1 MSEDKPE
8 GIFEVIDKE
17 GMLTQ
22 RGRIKVPYTWAAG
35 EVASKFLI
43 GLRDERKIYGI
54 RCPNCRTVFVPPK
67 KLCHH
72 CFVPMEEWVQ
82 VGDEGVLHTFT
93 VVHYSEP
100 AIHPMKAPFAYGII
114 KLTGADTAIV
124 HLIGE
129 ADLSQLQEGMKV
141 KAVFKEKREG
151 NYLDIKYFKPV

>member
-8 GIFEVIDKE
+8 GMFEVIDKE

-67 KLCHH
+67 KLCHR

-82 VGDEGVLHTFT
+82 VSDEGVLHTFT

-114 KLTGADTAIV
+114 KLAGADTAMV